1 MAVAGSGLLD
11 NPFPLPEKVD
21 LRKLYSYQFMQR
33 RLKLYHATRSSALR
47 NQIQEEIEE
56 LAVQDQFVTIFTSLV
71 VVEGQVRKKR
81 GIEKRQEIAALF
93 EERSAL
99 IAQDNE
105 TVRVRRDA
113 PESST
118 RLNLGLF
125 ALLAVVMAVLPLRR
139 FRRRLC

>member
-1 MAVAGSGLLD
+1 
-11 NPFPLPEKVD
+11 
-21 LRKLYSYQFMQR
+21 MQR
-33 RLKLYHATRSSALR
+33 RLKLYHATRNQALKQ
-47 NQIQEEIEE
+47 QIQGEIEE

-93 EERSAL
+93 KERNAL

-105 TVRVRRDA
+105 TIRVRREA

-118 RLNLGLF
+118 RLNLGLI
-125 ALLAVVMAVLPLRR
+125 ALLALVMAVFPLRKL
-139 FRRRLC
+139 RRRLC

>member
-1 MAVAGSGLLD
+1 MD

-33 RLKLYHATRSSALR
+33 RLKLYHATRNQALKQ
-47 NQIQEEIEE
+47 QIQGEIEE

-93 EERSAL
+93 KERNAL

-105 TVRVRRDA
+105 TIRVRREA

-118 RLNLGLF
+118 RLNLGLI
-125 ALLAVVMAVLPLRR
+125 ALLALVMAVFPLRKL
-139 FRRRLC
+139 RRRLC

>member
-1 MAVAGSGLLD
+1 
-11 NPFPLPEKVD
+11 
-21 LRKLYSYQFMQR
+21 MQR
-33 RLKLYHATRSSALR
+33 RLKLYHATRNTGLR
-47 NQIQEEIEE
+47 EQIQEEIEE

-93 EERSAL
+93 EEHNAL
-99 IAQDNE
+99 VAQDNE
-105 TVRVRRDA
+105 TIRVRRDA

-125 ALLAVVMAVLPLRR
+125 ALLAVVMAVLPMRR